1 MPTAVP
7 KPCLPSLKPTLYSR
21 YTSVSEVNPG
31 PPSVITLIWS
41 NTFNPLIR
49 DKVKLMVN
57 APEIRGT
64 VMDLKRCQGL
74 APSICAAL
82 DQVRGYTL
90 QRSQIDD
97 HIVACTL
104 PYQYYANHDQ
114 CQLIVAQPVLSR
126 IDPCRMSFADRVDGT
141 KVVIVHDLPDE
152 TGYNTADQNR
162 NVKCT
167 AEEILAPS
175 DIINDQCKCQR
186 ECIFE
191 YRDKYRQ

>member
-74 APSICAAL
+74 APSICAASIRSG
-82 DQVRGYTL
+82 DTL
-90 QRSQIDD
+90 
-97 HIVACTL
+97 
-104 PYQYYANHDQ
+104 
-114 CQLIVAQPVLSR
+114 
-126 IDPCRMSFADRVDGT
+126 CREAR
-141 KVVIVHDLPDE
+141 
-152 TGYNTADQNR
+152 
-162 NVKCT
+162 
-167 AEEILAPS
+167 
-175 DIINDQCKCQR
+175 
-186 ECIFE
+186 
-191 YRDKYRQ
+191 